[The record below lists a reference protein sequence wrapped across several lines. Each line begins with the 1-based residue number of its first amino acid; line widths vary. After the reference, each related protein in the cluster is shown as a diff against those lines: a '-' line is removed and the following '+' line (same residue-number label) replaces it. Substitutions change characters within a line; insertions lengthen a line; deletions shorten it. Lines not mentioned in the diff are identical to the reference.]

1 MFIIYLILFPC
12 IYTGLRYAI
21 FFLLYTLILFPCI
34 YTGLKYAI
42 FVHIAYFDITYFR
55 VFFTCVAMYGTI
67 YIPPFTK
74 NHTRHNSADSVP
86 TSNLVCIT
94 EVAIRTILCIAQII
108 YYTCN
113 LITDSQCIRY
123 RDAFN
128 KRF

>member
-1 MFIIYLILFPC
+1 MLQPYATHTVIFRMF
-12 IYTGLRYAI
+12 
-21 FFLLYTLILFPCI
+21 FFSS
-34 YTGLKYAI
+34 
-42 FVHIAYFDITYFR
+42 IADYFR
-55 VFFTCVAMYGTI
+55 VIINTSTLSESPISVLFHGGMVSSAMTSQREESGEVS
-67 YIPPFTK
+67 
-74 NHTRHNSADSVP
+74 TRHNSADSVP

-94 EVAIRTILCIAQII
+94 EVAIRTILCIAGII